1 MVVWFGPE
9 YNIGNV
15 PKHFRLIEWPD
26 RKRTDMAT
34 SYIDYILNPEEK
46 IVHQGTLHWAIFIA
60 PVVKLG
66 IGLGLLWLLT
76 PLGKNYFFDI
86 VPKNWG
92 LQLEF
97 DKYHRYIYAV
107 WIVLSVW
114 PLLGALVRRFST
126 ELVITSQRVIYKEG
140 FIRRHTSEIHTSK
153 IEGVSVDQP
162 VFGRILG
169 YGHVAVKGV
178 GGGIAPV
185 RYIARPLEFRKNVTP
200 G

>member
-1 MVVWFGPE
+1 MVDCFAPE

-15 PKHFRLIEWPD
+15 PRGFRLLECSTL
-26 RKRTDMAT
+26 KQADMAK
-34 SYIDYILNPEEK
+34 SYLDNILNAEEK

-60 PVVKLG
+60 PALKLA
-66 IGLGLLWLLT
+66 IGLGVLWLLM
-76 PLGKNYFFDI
+76 PFGKNYIADI
-86 VPKNWG
+86 LPKSWG
-92 LQLEF
+92 WQLEF
-97 DKYHRYIYAV
+97 DKWHRYIYAV
-107 WIVLSVW
+107 WVLLSVW
-114 PLLGALVRRFST
+114 PLLGALVRRFTT
-126 ELVITSQRVIYKEG
+126 ELVITDQRVIYKEG

-153 IEGVSVDQP
+153 VEGVSVDQP

-185 RYIARPLEFRKNVTP
+185 RYIASPLEFRKNVTP